1 MRIDHFR
8 GFEAYWEV
16 PATEKTAVNGRWV
29 KGPGEALF
37 TALIDSLGPLPV
49 IAEDLGVIT
58 PDVEALRDR
67 FGFPGMKILQFAFGS
82 GPENPYLPHNYV
94 RETVVYTG
102 THDNDTTAGWYAGLS
117 AKEKKQ
123 VRDYLGSDGKDIV
136 GDLIRA
142 GPGFRRQ
149 YGRHSITGHSQTG
162 QFRPDECAGHTSRQL
177 VMALSCG

>member
-1 MRIDHFR
+1 
-8 GFEAYWEV
+8 
-16 PATEKTAVNGRWV
+16 
-29 KGPGEALF
+29 LF
-37 TALIDSLGPLPV
+37 SALIDSLGPLPV
-49 IAEDLGVIT
+49 IAEDLGLIT

-82 GPENPYLPHNYV
+82 GPENPYLPHNHV

-102 THDNDTTAGWYAGLS
+102 THDNDTTAGWYAGIS

-142 GPGFRRQ
+142 ALASVASMAVIPLQDILKLDSSARMNVPGIPSNNWSWRFLADVIREEHCTWLQ
-149 YGRHSITGHSQTG
+149 DMSAMYGRLTRKKEQYT
-162 QFRPDECAGHTSRQL
+162 
-177 VMALSCG
+177 